1 MFNFLSHFK
10 SGPKIENRQ
19 YKNTVDK
26 IFENAKDDKVSI
38 VNGKYKKTTTISK
51 KDFFKIMS
59 I

>member
-1 MFNFLSHFK
+1 MFNFLSNFK
-10 SGPKIENRQ
+10 NHQKIENKQ
-19 YKNTVDK
+19 FKNTFDK

-38 VNGKYKKTTTISK
+38 VNPKYSKTKTITK